1 MVLCK
6 CAIDNYI
13 NEQNNNIHVAD
24 LLNKFQL
31 HLSLSQ

>member
-6 CAIDNYI
+6 CAIDNI